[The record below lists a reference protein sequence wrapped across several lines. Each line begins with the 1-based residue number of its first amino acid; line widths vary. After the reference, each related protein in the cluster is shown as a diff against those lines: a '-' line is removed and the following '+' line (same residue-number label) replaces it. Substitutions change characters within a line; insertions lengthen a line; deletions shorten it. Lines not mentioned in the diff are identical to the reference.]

1 MTKTNLNELMDRI
14 INGADPFE
22 RAKMAYENFAEG
34 WRRANQA
41 TRGIDDLMDRSA
53 ELARSGGRDTELLV
67 EIADRLERFAVEKER
82 SRVID
87 AITAS
92 TAAEMRCLSEVYRRL
107 AQKDDE

>member
-1 MTKTNLNELMDRI
+1 MRAAT
-14 INGADPFE
+14 GAETPVGRFL
-22 RAKMAYENFAEG
+22 AKRGPGMHHVAYEVSDLS
-34 WRRANQA
+34 A
-41 TRGIDDLMDRSA
+41 TLA

-87 AITAS
+87 TITAS